1 MFHALAPKTST
12 HPEFKLGPALKNPSI
27 ACCHFAWERGYRA
40 GMKAT
45 KSRMLARKFARD
57 AFCQALPALSGLE
70 NIGNFLACVAFAMA
84 TGVFVD
90 GDGAELLE
98 SAQVALDALLL
109 RRKTKLSLS
118 SKWILE
124 PEL

>member
-1 MFHALAPKTST
+1 
-12 HPEFKLGPALKNPSI
+12 
-27 ACCHFAWERGYRA
+27 
-40 GMKAT
+40 
-45 KSRMLARKFARD
+45 MLARKFARD